1 MKEEASIRIKKRT
14 GALAVA
20 AMMAVTVFSPVSV
33 FGDSAEQD
41 AVESAGTE
49 TKTVQENKAQT
60 TAVSSVSLNRSSVSM
75 KVGNTVKLRATIAPS
90 KATGTTVTWK
100 SSNPKAAVV
109 SSSGVVTAKGA
120 GKTVIT
126 ALSEGKSASCSVRVT
141 LTAPTKVKAIQNIV
155 FQAKESK
162 TISGSDRDVEDLI
175 VELLANHTIG

>member
-60 TAVSSVSLNRSSVSM
+60 TAVSSVSLHRSSVSI
-75 KVGNTVKLRATIAPS
+75 KV
-90 KATGTTVTWK
+90 
-100 SSNPKAAVV
+100 
-109 SSSGVVTAKGA
+109 
-120 GKTVIT
+120 
-126 ALSEGKSASCSVRVT
+126 
-141 LTAPTKVKAIQNIV
+141 
-155 FQAKESK
+155 
-162 TISGSDRDVEDLI
+162 
-175 VELLANHTIG
+175 